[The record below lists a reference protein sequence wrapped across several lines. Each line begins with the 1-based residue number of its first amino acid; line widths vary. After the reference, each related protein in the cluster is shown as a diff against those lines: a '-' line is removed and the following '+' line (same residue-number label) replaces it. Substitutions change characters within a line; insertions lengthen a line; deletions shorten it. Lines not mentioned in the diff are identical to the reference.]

1 MRSRPIRTDPAP
13 TTVEPQ
19 TAIARLQVKPVLTGV
34 QSCGL
39 SMLLL
44 LIFLLLAIMPSVAVA
59 APPASGSALL
69 PLVTVAP
76 VKMQDINP
84 PTEYIGH
91 VEAIQVVDLRAR
103 SEGFLEQINF
113 MEGERVP
120 SGKLL
125 YVIEQAPYLAKVAV
139 DKAQVA
145 QAEAELNRA
154 NQHLKRLRSV
164 LSASIP
170 AMDLDD
176 AVAAQLHAE
185 AQIAIAKANLN
196 RSLLDLGYTT
206 IKAPINGR
214 IGRTAYTRGNLV
226 GPASKPLARIVQMD
240 PIRVVYSIS
249 DNNIAAIQMA
259 LNDAVEGQKSLALV
273 PRLRL
278 ANGTIL
284 DTEGRIDFVDN
295 EIDPT
300 TGTIAIRA
308 EFDNSKK
315 LLIPG
320 QYVTVLVTLTHPKM
334 RPTVPQAAVL
344 VNQQGP
350 YLLVVDSENIANVRQ
365 ITIGKAVGAMWAV
378 ESGLAPGE
386 QVIVEGIQK
395 VKPGEPV
402 QINSSRPR
410 EN

>member
-1 MRSRPIRTDPAP
+1 MRTLSYMIDPGP
-13 TTVEPQ
+13 TTAEPH
-19 TAIARLQVKPVLTGV
+19 TAMARRPVKPILSGI
-34 QSCGL
+34 QSRGL
-39 SMLLL
+39 LILLQILLL
-44 LIFLLLAIMPSVAVA
+44 LAVRPSVADA
-59 APPASGSALL
+59 APPDSKSALL
-69 PLVTVAP
+69 PLVTVVS
-76 VKMQDINP
+76 VKIQDINP

-103 SEGFLEQINF
+103 VEGFLEQINF
-113 MEGERVP
+113 MEGDNVP

-139 DKAQVA
+139 DKAQAA
-145 QAEAELNRA
+145 QAEAELTRA

-170 AMDLDD
+170 ATDLDD
-176 AVAAQLHAE
+176 AVAAQLRAE

-196 RSLLDLGYTT
+196 RSRLDLGYTT
-206 IKAPINGR
+206 IKAPIDGR

-226 GPASKPLARIVQMD
+226 GPTSKPLARIVQMD

-249 DNNIAAIQMA
+249 DKNLAAIQMA
-259 LNDAVEGQKSLALV
+259 LNDAVEGQQSLALV

-295 EIDPT
+295 EVDPA

-308 EFDNSKK
+308 EFDNPKK

-320 QYVTVLVTLTHPKM
+320 QYVTVQVTLTHPKL

-344 VNQQGP
+344 VNQQGQ
-350 YLLVVDSENIANVRQ
+350 YVLVVDSENVANVRQ

-378 ESGLAPGE
+378 ESGLAEGE

-402 QINSSRPR
+402 QISPSRPQ

>member
-1 MRSRPIRTDPAP
+1 MRSRPLKKDPPPAAA
-13 TTVEPQ
+13 ELQ
-19 TAIARLQVKPVLTGV
+19 TATVRLNAKPVQSGV
-34 QSCGL
+34 RRRRL
-39 SMLLL
+39 FIPLLMLLL
-44 LIFLLLAIMPSVAVA
+44 PSTIPFLAVA
-59 APPASGSALL
+59 DQPGSGSELL
-69 PLVTVAP
+69 PLVKVAP
-76 VKMQDINP
+76 VTIQDVNP
-84 PTEYIGH
+84 PAEYIGH
-91 VEAIQVVDLRAR
+91 VEAIQAVDLRAR
-103 SEGFLEQINF
+103 VEGFLEQINF
-113 MEGERVP
+113 REGDNVP
-120 SGKLL
+120 AGKLL
-125 YVIEQAPYLAKVAV
+125 FVIEQAPYLAQVAV

-145 QAEAELNRA
+145 QAEAELTRA

-176 AVAAQLHAE
+176 AVAAQLRAE
-185 AQIAIAKANLN
+185 AQIAMAKANLN

-226 GPASKPLARIVQMD
+226 GPTSKPLARIVQMD

-249 DNNIAAIQMA
+249 DNNLAAIQMA
-259 LNDAVEGQKSLALV
+259 LNDAAEGQRHFDLV

-284 DTEGRIDFVDN
+284 DTKGRIDFVDN
-295 EIDPT
+295 EMDPA

-308 EFDNSKK
+308 EFDNAKN

-320 QYVTVLVTLTHPKM
+320 EYVNVLVTLTQPKLL
-334 RPTVPQAAVL
+334 PTVPQAAVL
-344 VNQQGP
+344 VNQQG
-350 YLLVVDSENIANVRQ
+350 YYVLVVDRQKVANVRQ

-378 ESGLAPGE
+378 ESGLAAGE
-386 QVIVEGIQK
+386 QVVVEGIQK

-402 QINSSRPR
+402 QIDSSRPQ

>member
-1 MRSRPIRTDPAP
+1 MRSLLPMNDPAA
-13 TTVEPQ
+13 TAAGLREATV
-19 TAIARLQVKPVLTGV
+19 RLYANPILSGV
-34 QSCGL
+34 RSRRL
-39 SMLLL
+39 FILPLILLL
-44 LIFLLLAIMPSVAVA
+44 PALIASVAVG
-59 APPASGSALL
+59 APPDSGSALP

-76 VKMQDINP
+76 VAIQNINP
-84 PTEYIGH
+84 PVEYIGH
-91 VEAIQVVDLRAR
+91 VEAIQAVDLRAR
-103 SEGFLEQINF
+103 VEGFLEQINF
-113 MEGERVP
+113 KEGDNVP
-120 SGKLL
+120 SGKVL

-145 QAEAELNRA
+145 QAEAELTRA
-154 NQHLKRLRSV
+154 NQHLQRLRSA
-164 LSASIP
+164 LAASIP

-176 AVAAQLHAE
+176 AVAAQLRAE
-185 AQIAIAKANLN
+185 AQIAMAKANLN

-226 GPASKPLARIVQMD
+226 GPTSKPLARIVQMD

-249 DNNIAAIQMA
+249 DNNLAAIQMA
-259 LNDAVEGQKSLALV
+259 LNDAAEGQRHFDLV

-284 DTEGRIDFVDN
+284 DTKGRIDFVDN
-295 EIDPT
+295 EMDPA

-308 EFDNSKK
+308 EFDNVKN

-320 QYVTVLVTLTHPKM
+320 EYVNVLVTLTQPKLL
-334 RPTVPQAAVL
+334 PTVPQAAVL
-344 VNQQGP
+344 VNQQG
-350 YLLVVDSENIANVRQ
+350 YYVLVVDRQKVANVRQ

-378 ESGLAPGE
+378 ESGLAAGE
-386 QVIVEGIQK
+386 QVVVEGIQK

-402 QINSSRPR
+402 QIDSSRPQ